1 MRQITNLMKMLAGKP
16 QKPTTSQVEHT
27 VYPSSA
33 TSTTP
38 RLQRYGADATQ
49 PSLRIKDPA
58 VLRLY
63 KEIDLSG

>member
-1 MRQITNLMKMLAGKP
+1 MRQITNLMKLLAGKP
-16 QKPTTSQVEHT
+16 QKPTTSQVDRT
-27 VYPSSA
+27 TY
-33 TSTTP
+33 STLAGITP

-63 KEIDLSG
+63 REIDLSG

>member
-1 MRQITNLMKMLAGKP
+1 MRQITNLMKLLAGKP
-16 QKPTTSQVEHT
+16 QKPVTSQVECT
-27 VYPSSA
+27 TLLPLAGS
-33 TSTTP
+33 TP

>member
-1 MRQITNLMKMLAGKP
+1 MRQITNLMKLLAGKP
-16 QKPTTSQVEHT
+16 QEPTTSQAERT
-27 VYPSSA
+27 AYPTL

>member
-1 MRQITNLMKMLAGKP
+1 MRQITNLMKLLAGKS
-16 QKPTTSQVEHT
+16 QKPGTSQVERPAYST
-27 VYPSSA
+27 FA
-33 TSTTP
+33 GTTP